1 MIRNGWALG
10 LLGVVLLSGF
20 MAAANSSVLG
30 GSLSL
35 SALKY
40 VPYPVEPGSYFDLFL
55 DVFASEPQVDVT
67 CQLNPVFPFSLDS
80 NEANVRAMAHLPGR
94 QGWLIKYKVRVAPD
108 AILGDNPLSFGCK
121 TANSPFISTNFSVY
135 VQSKSADLALDAVS
149 AVPSQLAP
157 GQSSV
162 VSLTLRNFGSSEF
175 KNVRIALNLTD
186 PFVPLR
192 GGSERR
198 VERIGAKEAQTVS
211 FEILATS
218 GAESK
223 AYRVPVTVNFEDAAG
238 TKYSLKDVVGLQV
251 GAEPRLDVQLE
262 SSTLLRPNTLGK
274 VSLKLVNSGTEE
286 VKYLSVRLLD
296 SPAYQSAGA
305 NRFYVGTVA
314 SDDFETL
321 DFDVFALK
329 DDPLLQ
335 VALEFRDSNNALF
348 QRTVQVAVPTYTE
361 EEISRFQLEPK
372 SETNWLLLI
381 VGLAVLAYLARWAWN
396 QWGKRK

>member
-1 MIRNGWALG
+1 MVRKFVFVALA
-10 LLGVVLLSGF
+10 LLLVSSFAL
-20 MAAANSSVLG
+20 AANAALLG

-35 SALKY
+35 SAIKY
-40 VPYPVEPGSYFDLFL
+40 VPYPAEPGQYIDLFL
-55 DVFASEPQVDVT
+55 DVYASESQTNVT

-80 NEANVRAMAHLPGR
+80 NEANVRSMVHLPGK
-94 QGWLIKYKVRVAPD
+94 QGWLLKYKVRIAPD

-121 TANSPFISTNFSVY
+121 TAGSPFLASNFSVY
-135 VQSKSADLALDAVS
+135 VQGQSADLALDAVS
-149 AVPSQLAP
+149 SVPAKIAP
-157 GQSSV
+157 GQGSK
-162 VSLTLRNFGSSEF
+162 VSLSLRNFGPSEF
-175 KNVRIALNLTD
+175 KNVRVSLNLTD

-198 VERIGAKEAQTVS
+198 VDRIGAQESQAVV
-211 FEILATS
+211 FEVLASS

-238 TKYSLKDVVGLQV
+238 TKFSFKDVVGLQV
-251 GAEPRLDVQLE
+251 GDEPRLDVQLD
-262 SSTLLRPNTLGK
+262 SSTLLRAGALGK

-296 SPAYQSAGA
+296 SDAYQSAGSD
-305 NRFYVGTVA
+305 RFYVGTVA

-329 DDPLLQ
+329 DDPRLD
-335 VALEFRDSNNALF
+335 VALEFRDSNNELY
-348 QRTVQVAVPTYTE
+348 QRTVQVTVPTYTE

-372 SETNWLLLI
+372 AEMNWLLLI
-381 VGLAVLAYLARWAWN
+381 VALVVLAYAGRFAWDK
-396 QWGKRK
+396 WGKKT